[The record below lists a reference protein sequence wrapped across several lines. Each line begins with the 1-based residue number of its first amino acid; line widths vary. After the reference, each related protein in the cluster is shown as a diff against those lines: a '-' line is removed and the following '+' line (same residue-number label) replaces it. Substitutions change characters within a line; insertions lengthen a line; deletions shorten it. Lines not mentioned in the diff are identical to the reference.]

1 MNATDG
7 AFERWQGIQR
17 ELHGLEVSILHADP
31 GNDIQQR
38 SELMVRAA
46 HLKDE
51 VEKLFPLA
59 MEELEVK
66 VRRLKD
72 KRPRLHGKSDSAQ

>member
-1 MNATDG
+1 
-7 AFERWQGIQR
+7 
-17 ELHGLEVSILHADP
+17 
-31 GNDIQQR
+31 
-38 SELMVRAA
+38 MVRAA